1 MATLTG
7 QHGPL
12 QLVMMMVS
20 FVVVPD
26 NPLPASVA
34 MVMVMMMVVV
44 VMVFPLAPPAVVGI
58 VWGVE
63 GFQSER

>member
-1 MATLTG
+1 
-7 QHGPL
+7 
-12 QLVMMMVS
+12 MMMMS

-44 VMVFPLAPPAVVGI
+44 MVFPLAPPAVVI